1 MGAISGTLRAMQTMR
16 SERRQNE
23 PKKTTTLHDLEAER
37 ALLGALLID
46 PKKLSDIEARL
57 EPENF
62 YDPHNQKIFKAMLGI
77 PDRTSIDTVT
87 LKAKLSEAGDL
98 DAAIL
103 ERIRVVEESSLSAA
117 NIASYVEIVAD
128 KALRRKL
135 AAAAEQIA
143 ELSTE
148 AGSDTALVC
157 DSAEKLIFSV
167 TDKGRKGEPVRIDG
181 ILKSTL
187 ELVNKMRESTG
198 SVTGMPTGI
207 YELDKRTTGFH
218 PGELFILAA
227 RPGIGK
233 TSLAVNMAVHAAAR
247 ADEKRAVAIFN
258 LEMPATQLA
267 FRMLCSEAR
276 ISQGKLKSGR
286 LSQYDME
293 LIVQHAAALW
303 EAPIYIDDSSSL
315 TIMELRSKARR
326 LKQQEPTLGFIVI
339 DYLQLMSS
347 RSAESRH
354 LEIAE
359 ISRGLKSLSKE
370 LGLPILAL
378 SQLSRDV
385 EKNKRKPQLSD
396 LRESGSIEQ
405 DADCVM
411 FIHREPE
418 AVPEGPGGPI
428 PVELVIAKQRNGGI
442 GSFDMIFMSEY
453 TRFENAAREGDD
465 DAPPA

>member
-1 MGAISGTLRAMQTMR
+1 MQKRGEKRSG
-16 SERRQNE
+16 E
-23 PKKTTTLHDLEAER
+23 PKKTTSLHDLEAER

-46 PKKLSDIEARL
+46 PRKVSDIEARL

-62 YDPHNQKIFKAMLGI
+62 YDPHNQKIYRAMCGI
-77 PDRTSIDTVT
+77 GDKTSIDTVT

-103 ERIRVVEESSLSAA
+103 ERIRVIEESSLSAA
-117 NIASYVEIVAD
+117 NTASYVDIVAD

-135 AAAAEQIA
+135 AAAAEEIA

-167 TDKGRKGEPVRIDG
+167 TDKGRKGEPQRLDVV
-181 ILKSTL
+181 LKGAL
-187 ELVNKMRESTG
+187 ELVNKMRESQG
-198 SVTGMPTGI
+198 QVTGMPTGI
-207 YELDKRTTGFH
+207 YQLDKRTTGFH

-227 RPGIGK
+227 RPGVGK
-233 TSLAVNMAVHAAAR
+233 TSLAMNIAIHAASR
-247 ADEKRAVAIFN
+247 AEPRRSVAVFN
-258 LEMPATQLA
+258 LEMPANQLA

-276 ISQGKLKSGR
+276 ISQGKLKSGK

-293 LIVQHAAALW
+293 LIVQHAASLW
-303 EAPIYIDDSSSL
+303 EAPIYVDDSSSL

-326 LKQQEPTLGFIVI
+326 LKQMDPNLGFIVI

-347 RSAESRH
+347 RSAESRQ

-370 LGLPILAL
+370 LSLPILAL

-411 FIHREPE
+411 FIHREPD
-418 AVPEGPGGPI
+418 AVPNGPGGPI

-442 GSFDMIFMSEY
+442 GSFDMIFMSEF
-453 TRFENAAREGDD
+453 TRFENAAMEDD
-465 DAPPA
+465 DAPAPAA